1 MKNSSCKKAL
11 YSGKENKSTQGIA
24 VGSKSFVEKMKEALG
39 FRANSSESD
48 KNSIFCIPSRWAR
61 GPYEQYC
68 GLVVGRIGGY
78 ASVGL
83 WHDAGTDL

>member
-1 MKNSSCKKAL
+1 MKNSSCKKVL
-11 YSGKENKSTQGIA
+11 YSGKENKWTQGIA

-68 GLVVGRIGGY
+68 GLVVGRIGGRQRW
-78 ASVGL
+78 AL
-83 WHDAGTDL
+83 A